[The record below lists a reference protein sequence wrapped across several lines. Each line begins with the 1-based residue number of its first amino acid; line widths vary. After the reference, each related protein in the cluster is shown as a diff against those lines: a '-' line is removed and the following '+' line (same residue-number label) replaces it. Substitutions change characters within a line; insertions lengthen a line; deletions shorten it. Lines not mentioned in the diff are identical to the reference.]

1 MSERIE
7 VISEGVILDDVNIP
21 EGDLVDD
28 ICGEL
33 CLLRERVDDELIDRL
48 ERREY
53 LLALDKLDEAVMWLQ
68 RGKSKMR
75 VVVEERE
82 EKCPPIDRRPNSWWK
97 ITK

>member
-7 VISEGVILDDVNIP
+7 VISEGVIVEDVNIP
-21 EGDLVDD
+21 ERDLVDD
-28 ICGEL
+28 ICAKL
-33 CLLRERVDDELIDRL
+33 FAVRTRVDDALIDRL

>member
-7 VISEGVILDDVNIP
+7 VISEGVIVADVNIP
-21 EGDLVDD
+21 ERDLVDD
-28 ICGEL
+28 ICAKL
-33 CLLRERVDDELIDRL
+33 FVVRTRVDDELID
-48 ERREY
+48 RREY

-68 RGKSKMR
+68 RGKSNMR
-75 VVVEERE
+75 VVIEERE